1 LKQYWLKDLC
11 GIEKGIF
18 YPFIRCRGSK
28 KKYSAVKNISED
40 VKEGAFGKLATARAF
55 WSEQ

>member
-1 LKQYWLKDLC
+1 LKDLC